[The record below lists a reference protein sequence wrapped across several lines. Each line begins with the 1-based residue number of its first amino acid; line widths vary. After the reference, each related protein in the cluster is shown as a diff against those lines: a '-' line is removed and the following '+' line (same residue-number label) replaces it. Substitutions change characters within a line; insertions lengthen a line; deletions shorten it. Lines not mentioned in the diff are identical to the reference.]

1 MGGRASALVVP
12 PLVAAGAGVASGV
25 YLFAEPLRDQAAA
38 RAAAEGG
45 GGAEA
50 EAEAK
55 AKAEAGT
62 VGREKT

>member
-25 YLFAEPLRDQAAA
+25 YLFAQPLREAAA

-55 AKAEAGT
+55 AEAGT